1 MKQFLLVSQ
10 QQPAKMPRPS
20 TKGKYSFGDVE
31 PRVSIHSVPFY
42 LGIAVVAVLG
52 GLFGIVYNIDGIL
65 PAPLNVADEVSQD

>member
-1 MKQFLLVSQ
+1 
-10 QQPAKMPRPS
+10 MPRPS
-20 TKGKYSFGDVE
+20 TKGKYSFGDIE